1 VWVDRLDRR
10 QVLVWTQTLSMVQ
23 SLALAALT
31 LSHHITIHWI
41 LA

>member
-1 VWVDRLDRR
+1 VVDRLDRR

-31 LSHHITIHWI
+31 FRPHHHPWI